1 MKPSAIEAWSPR
13 LHAVSGRVKVWTR
26 EISRRRLQ
34 GTRKPEEPTNPIY
47 ILAAITLGIPAL
59 LMIPLIGMNP
69 GVLDGSFGRILTIL
83 VVSAFVTAAVFE
95 IKRLADQPSDADR
108 H

>member
-1 MKPSAIEAWSPR
+1 
-13 LHAVSGRVKVWTR
+13 
-26 EISRRRLQ
+26 
-34 GTRKPEEPTNPIY
+34 
-47 ILAAITLGIPAL
+47 
-59 LMIPLIGMNP
+59 MNP

-95 IKRLADQPSDADR
+95 IKRLADQPSDTDR

>member
-1 MKPSAIEAWSPR
+1 MKPSAIEVWSPR
-13 LHAVSGRVKVWTR
+13 LRSASGRVKIWSR
-26 EISRRRLQ
+26 EISRRRTQ
-34 GTRKPEEPTNPIY
+34 GIQKPEGPTNPLY

-69 GVLDGSFGRILTIL
+69 GVLDGSFASILTIL